1 MGVQMM
7 TPHCHSLVFRDILGV
22 RSSAITSIELEKPIT
37 DTLGSP
43 SSMRNFHR
51 EIIVHI
57 TNISQHWTGYA

>member
-7 TPHCHSLVFRDILGV
+7 TQHCHSLVFRDIHGV
-22 RSSAITSIELEKPIT
+22 RSSAMTSIELEKPIT

-43 SSMRNFHR
+43 SSMRNLHR

-57 TNISQHWTGYA
+57 TIISQHRTGYA